1 MQFGWLSFYI
11 TVFKLS
17 KSFTVLVQVL
27 QEIDTMIRLAVK
39 GMYWEMPM
47 KDRREGAEKMGRDF
61 SLACR
66 LDS

>member
-11 TVFKLS
+11 TIFTLS

-27 QEIDTMIRLAVK
+27 QEIDTMSRLAVK
-39 GMYWEMPM
+39 GVYWEMPM

-61 SLACR
+61 SL
-66 LDS
+66 